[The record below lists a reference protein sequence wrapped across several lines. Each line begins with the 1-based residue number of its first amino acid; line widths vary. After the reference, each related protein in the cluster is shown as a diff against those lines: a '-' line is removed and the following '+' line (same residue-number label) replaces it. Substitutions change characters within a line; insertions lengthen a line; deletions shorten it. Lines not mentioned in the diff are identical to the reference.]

1 MRLFLVALLYLGVIA
16 LSFHHNL
23 RTLSTDLIGPPEDNM
38 QDLWNVWYSQQLHPL
53 PVSDWFFT
61 KLIFY
66 PEGVSLLYHS
76 FAYTD
81 LFAIRIIR
89 AALGLPST
97 ISTLVTFHNLMLLGS
112 FFFSAMGMFLLAH
125 RLTRNIPGSWLAGF
139 IFAFSPFHFAHSL
152 HHMHVSTIQFI
163 PFFVLCALRFE
174 KTEKWQFGIASAIF
188 WTLSALSSWYYLVYN
203 LLFLVFHYVCRS
215 LQARKIILKPLLLQW
230 GIIASLS
237 LVFLAPLMV
246 PMIISGRNNPGTHLE
261 GHDIFVADV
270 AGLVFPHPYH
280 LAAGWFSSI
289 HNRLSGN
296 PWEMSVYLGLFN
308 GILLIGALTLV
319 RFRRNPLFL
328 WCIGGMVAFTAIAAG
343 RHLHV
348 FGRVMRV
355 PLPTALFE
363 HLPLLEMVRTPSRAI
378 VYTYLFLGL
387 AVGIVVADI
396 LRRDRRRRTSHNAIS
411 WRRAIVFI
419 AFAGVII
426 DFLSFS
432 NDSTPVR
439 CPAAYEFLAKTG
451 KPGALLNLPMIYE
464 TGNRYMMYQLCQ
476 ARPIVFATISRKIN
490 PTLSD
495 RLESLS
501 PQEKKDSL
509 KKAGVSHVVV
519 HRTLI
524 DDRTPLDLTEYIQNY
539 RLVFQDQEALV
550 FEVE

>member
-1 MRLFLVALLYLGVIA
+1 
-16 LSFHHNL
+16 
-23 RTLSTDLIGPPEDNM
+23 
-38 QDLWNVWYSQQLHPL
+38 
-53 PVSDWFFT
+53 
-61 KLIFY
+61 
-66 PEGVSLLYHS
+66 
-76 FAYTD
+76 
-81 LFAIRIIR
+81 
-89 AALGLPST
+89 
-97 ISTLVTFHNLMLLGS
+97 
-112 FFFSAMGMFLLAH
+112 
-125 RLTRNIPGSWLAGF
+125 
-139 IFAFSPFHFAHSL
+139 
-152 HHMHVSTIQFI
+152 
-163 PFFVLCALRFE
+163 
-174 KTEKWQFGIASAIF
+174 
-188 WTLSALSSWYYLVYN
+188 
-203 LLFLVFHYVCRS
+203 
-215 LQARKIILKPLLLQW
+215 
-230 GIIASLS
+230 
-237 LVFLAPLMV
+237 
-246 PMIISGRNNPGTHLE
+246 
-261 GHDIFVADV
+261 
-270 AGLVFPHPYH
+270 
-280 LAAGWFSSI
+280 
-289 HNRLSGN
+289 
-296 PWEMSVYLGLFN
+296 LFN